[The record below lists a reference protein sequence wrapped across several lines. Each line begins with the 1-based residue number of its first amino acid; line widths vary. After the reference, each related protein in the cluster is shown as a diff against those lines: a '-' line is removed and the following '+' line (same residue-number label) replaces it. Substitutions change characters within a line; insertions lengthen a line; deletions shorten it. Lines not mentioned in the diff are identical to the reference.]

1 MLEARLANIETQLV
15 AAQQTNAL
23 QAPMEQV
30 VGQADENPL
39 HEGAN
44 TKIDDAALLNPSST
58 NLGDQSNN
66 LSIPE
71 GSGPNELTR
80 LDIQECLPPDD
91 MIHELNQLYFEKFHP
106 TLPMMNKYRYYA
118 SMERGPEARPPV
130 CLRYAMWAA
139 AASFS
144 ESYRSTE
151 DLLYKRARQYIEATE
166 MKHQGEQYSTLY
178 HAQTWCLIA
187 TYEVTK
193 AYFSRSWMSVGRAI
207 CLVQKLGLSSLDVED
222 TRLKHLSLPA
232 HDWIELEEGR
242 RTFWAAFYADR
253 WASTMTGWPMIL
265 DETKINTNMPASE
278 ECFERGIPH
287 ETVTLAAA
295 RSPDGGRNLSPFG
308 GLLLSTALYGFNHQ
322 HVYQAGLDD
331 RPEDVENGK
340 FWKRHRIL
348 DTAITNTFTFLPEH
362 LRLPDAGHNM
372 TTVFTHISL
381 HTLVILLHQ
390 IAVGQAIANNL
401 DGVLEQS
408 QARILMAADEI
419 VSILRVVTNQEATEM
434 ASWAGFCLFVAA
446 KVFLKDHKSAP
457 LHYSPV
463 ANIQFLLSIMKIIGR
478 QFPITDYFVAQLE
491 LEVQTAGLVL
501 DTPIEINDDVLGIDA
516 SARVTFNGSMYFT
529 NDD

>member
-1 MLEARLANIETQLV
+1 
-15 AAQQTNAL
+15 
-23 QAPMEQV
+23 
-30 VGQADENPL
+30 
-39 HEGAN
+39 
-44 TKIDDAALLNPSST
+44 
-58 NLGDQSNN
+58 
-66 LSIPE
+66 
-71 GSGPNELTR
+71 
-80 LDIQECLPPDD
+80 
-91 MIHELNQLYFEKFHP
+91 
-106 TLPMMNKYRYYA
+106 MMNKYRYYA

-130 CLRYAMWAA
+130 CLRYAMWAT

-144 ESYRSTE
+144 QSYRSVE

-166 MKHQGEQYSTLY
+166 MKNQGEHYLTLY

-193 AYFSRSWMSVGRAI
+193 AYFTRSWMSVGRAI
-207 CLVQKLGLSSLDVED
+207 CLVQKLGLSNLDVED

-287 ETVTLAAA
+287 ESVSLAAA
-295 RSPDGGRNLSPFG
+295 RSPEGGRNLSPFG

-322 HVYQAGLDD
+322 HVYQAGVDD

-348 DTAITNTFTFLPEH
+348 DNAITNTFMFLPEH

-372 TTVFTHISL
+372 TSVFTHISL

-390 IAVGQAIANNL
+390 IAIGQAVTNNL
-401 DGVLEQS
+401 DAGVVEQS
-408 QARILMAADEI
+408 QARILMAAEEI
-419 VSILRVVTNQEATEM
+419 VSILRLVSNQEAVEM

-446 KVFLKDHKSAP
+446 KVFLKDHNSAP
-457 LHYSPV
+457 LHYSPS
-463 ANIQFLLSIMKIIGR
+463 ANIQFLISIMKTIGL
-478 QFPITDYFVAQLE
+478 QYPITDYFVAQLE
-491 LEVQTAGLVL
+491 LEVQTAGIDLNTPIERCDDVL
-501 DTPIEINDDVLGIDA
+501 DTDT
-516 SARVTFNGSMYFT
+516 STRVTFNGSMYFT
-529 NDD
+529 NEDQ